1 MNVKNEKNGNGKFKT
16 FRRALSV
23 VLASFILIFTNCD
36 SWMKS
41 DEFFGVIDEEVKY
54 ANAEKISVF
63 VRYANTKEGT
73 TNIDGTTTQKV
84 EVPFTVSAVTS
95 DAYGFYKWA
104 AFSTSDY
111 STGRQ
116 HAILF
121 NDEADYIDSFL
132 PKEISSSIVTF
143 DDPYSPE
150 TTVTINSARN
160 DIFIIPI
167 VAERPKIATSL
178 PASGASNV
186 VKNMAIRVVF
196 SKKMDETT
204 LLDTDESGNVVLSD
218 KIDIYR
224 TYGDFDNIT
233 LKSIKD
239 IFTNVSLGATGK
251 TLTIRLSS
259 GKTMPPN
266 TSIRVIID
274 GEVKDAYGYEM
285 GQESTILFTTGTASD
300 SLSPTIQEI
309 YGGFMDANSWG
320 YNQNQVSEDTGYHVS
335 STDLDAFSTSDEDSI
350 AAKILTHRTT
360 GLVNLWVYALDITET
375 NSTPTEADVYQ
386 ITLTATSLTNSSG
399 DASEGTTEKEFFA
412 YETGGNSSD
421 VAMHDNTHG
430 CQIAY
435 DVSSLPDGLIRIDV
449 GVTDTIGN
457 DSFTPVCVDNSKG
470 NYYKSIYVIKDTTK
484 PDAEANFEKLKS
496 DSADAPYGWY
506 NATTIGTMEIYEED
520 DNLIIDNGNTK
531 LVSLPENMKWIFKI
545 GGDSSWKPSTSDSGW
560 KIIKGNRYRIADAS
574 CDTDGPVDIQMR
586 LMDDLGNISDAVHL
600 ESIMYDGTKPAIGTL
615 AWTSDDELE
624 GITQHNPLTTQ
635 TLSIPFTEVTSG
647 VKFLELTS
655 KKNGT
660 TAAAKPLTGVT
671 IALDGNVLAAGTDYT
686 NDGNKITF
694 TESKKSGTFTIT
706 GIKVTDATANTDGI
720 YTIGVDLTDLA
731 LNKTATTSEISVSLD
746 KTNPKVE
753 NVKIADLV
761 ERIVYN
767 QTEKTYWIS
776 KEHFDTERNANKNKL
791 EVTITENGSGI
802 KKIELGGNAKVT
814 SSSVIAIGTTEYAA
828 GTDFEIDTESNA
840 ITLTNGYSPILR
852 TDSGTLTFY
861 ITNVDFTNKNSAEG
875 NTLNITLTDFVALEG
890 NNAGKIKLE
899 SGSDIT
905 KVYVDSEN
913 PSVNLVTLT
922 DRAQNAENN
931 SVTSLYKKDAYT
943 DERIVDISIKL
954 TAESAANGAGVKAIK
969 LTNATFGSE
978 TTATVDGN
986 AFTAYEKDGD
996 TVTFEKVFTG
1006 TEEIVFTNVTI
1017 TGTANGTQTIGAAA
1031 TDLIGWTSAETSDDI
1046 CYDNVSPEIGTLRW
1060 TTQNDA
1066 NAIAG
1071 ITKDKILSTQVLNIP
1086 VTESTAG
1093 VKKLSIN
1100 VTKGTTEMTTTP
1112 FASTSLSVRV
1122 NGTTLA
1128 SSNYEIASGESGSIV
1143 FKNPVKTGTISIAY
1157 LKIADV
1163 DEEGSYKLNVILLDA
1178 AENKD
1183 TISETSIEIA
1193 KDSTA
1198 PVIEKITIDDIR
1210 KRVLYGSGDT
1220 AYWLGMEAHNAAHE
1234 ESLNTS
1240 DSNNASVP
1248 EYACMDI
1255 YITEESSGIQMIT
1268 FGSDTILQSSTKVY
1282 LDGNLLSSS
1291 NDYSIN
1297 TTSNTL
1303 NFTVTPTTQTSSN
1316 PVIMKKTEGQLHL
1329 RLENIKIKNYSSTTQ
1344 DSCKNTISV
1353 KAQDFAL
1360 NKSVEKTEISLD
1372 DATGTTI
1379 ETVDTTAKQIYS
1391 SNRCDS
1397 IKTITLWDRGTDTG
1411 NDKTNKADADTNYTN
1426 EKYVNVIV
1434 EPYDTSYS
1442 ARPGVNKVTLD
1453 SGASFVTDGTDKTT
1467 IAISTNGTS
1476 WTELDS
1482 SKYEFTDSK
1491 TCLFKVTFQMTTAY
1505 RIKFKNVELTGS
1517 ENAIN
1522 TVSANVHSVTGLSYS
1537 TNKSASITCDTTKPF
1552 WDGATSTSGESG
1564 TGPFVAYFSSTG
1576 YYNESSPTGIHVYP
1590 HVTSATESSKGVILD
1605 STEKSADGTQVR
1617 YFYTSATKYSYSS
1630 TYGVYL
1636 GIPANDNIRLWN
1648 SGKCVYDYK
1657 STSSTSVSA
1666 EDVLKNGTNLTDN
1679 KNSATSS
1686 YYTDYSP
1693 WFWFD
1698 EGTHYAVIK
1707 DNAGNI
1713 SPVYKFV
1720 VVKDTAV
1727 VEKAT
1732 SGSTASDSGSVS
1744 FESLFEY
1751 SVGEDGYQIVCYD
1764 DDTAQLNLYPTGS
1777 SPSDTAKRV
1786 AIHLNFND
1794 GTNYSY
1800 SEAKNTKTQSGL
1812 YAYRFYLSSSL
1823 LSSTWTP
1830 TPTTTT
1836 TTTTTTFV
1844 STDTTTTSG
1853 WIKFDPESE
1862 SSKSI
1867 VVYPPSDYSDTYYYY
1882 LQLQDNVGNVKNIQ
1896 IRQSTSKNERWKR
1909 DKDTINE
1916 FYENS
1921 LKTSDTEDY
1930 GLRLNNTCTGIH
1942 SFTGDQEDPHR
1953 NGLLGA
1959 MATTTDRTFYNDKA
1973 SLRVFIDQFT
1983 AIKSNSKILSGSK
1996 KDSEPEYTYRAA
2008 LVSSTSETLPTKAQV
2023 DAKLGDTRWTLDD
2036 DTSYGWSYLTGNDS
2050 APGDVGKYTV
2060 GDSIG
2065 NFVRDD
2071 SNRWQ
2076 LKVKYPRDEEGETSQ
2091 DKYMFLVIEDYTGQF
2106 GAYQIGNYSAM
2117 NTQQMKWRYDNDA
2130 PTIYLK
2136 GTTTEP
2142 STIATEEGLNQLVSQ
2157 TGKRVFVSGTNA
2169 YVSNL
2174 RDSQTVT
2181 DTSYWPR
2188 DTYSMGKNT
2197 FRSHYGTN
2205 ITTTIGGLHSSS
2217 YRPYFNIDVKE
2228 DVGKIAAYCY
2238 TYGTDTPPSLASTS
2252 SDEIYNVTA
2261 SKYQWYNGDY
2271 VSYGVSAMIDTIK
2284 LRLGNSGT
2292 DATSDGPRTIYLH
2305 VMDTVGN
2312 VRTMKMGNVNWNVVG
2327 DNESTDKNVNES
2339 PLTVDPLPTGDAAR
2353 VLEPGEFY
2361 LKQEDTA
2368 GKQTLNVAGTGN
2380 TYKTSADLEVK
2391 VPVSWFK
2398 TFIKPSGTDAGIY
2411 GYSLTEGDV
2420 STVDPVNDKDE
2431 DGNLFLRIPASKYKA
2446 WTSETNLKYYVYD
2459 KCGNY
2464 FTVDNCTALV
2474 DTTCP
2479 QLYMEFK
2486 GHSGSPIGKIYDAK
2500 KKISID
2506 TNSSSTIL
2514 AEGNI
2519 ASSALS
2525 TSGKVFTNENTGEGS
2540 SSDNPY
2546 TIYSNALTS
2555 STATTGSIAGIFKA
2569 LDKNGTTTGE
2579 IAELKIKRY
2588 KIDGTTIGENI
2599 DSAGY
2604 YTSLTKTQIEQLS
2617 TDGVCT
2623 VPEQEIKLDDGGTD
2637 GKLYEIS
2644 ISDLASNTTTVY
2656 LAIRKDRTAP
2666 SLGTDEPAAVKADPN
2681 NVIAEKS
2688 NKLYYNT
2695 MNIEFTPN
2703 DSGIGSATYE
2713 IFGGTSGT
2721 TSLKTGTISADGTKV
2736 SVSTSDI
2743 SGLGTDV
2750 LKVELTDKLGNS
2762 KAYSLKLNGTEVPT
2776 TKKWVNDTVKPVV
2789 KDFSKK
2795 TFYDYGK
2802 TIGSINGS
2810 KFYYNIISL
2819 WDKDLKKNVLYT
2831 TRSIDFELT
2840 PAGEDSTG
2848 VIKGYF
2854 ISDSSSATADENTE
2868 LASKVTLKP
2877 TDYIGE
2883 TGKSGYAYVYAVDY
2897 AGNTSLAKTL
2907 EINESNFESK
2917 INTFASTPSYIED
2930 NYTCYFNDET
2940 TITASISDSNNK
2952 ITEYGFLYTTKQE
2965 PGDADWVYKDIY
2977 KSESGTTTAT
2987 VSEKIRDYITVNEF
3001 YYLYFYIK
3009 NGVQDTY
3016 KYIGSSE
3023 NIGYTWVYD
3032 NTPPTINAKLAENS
3046 SLATSSAVVAA
3057 DTTIDSLTTGYY
3069 TKDGYTLSFEI
3080 ADATGGCGLDTVT
3093 GATASDTTYTATSD
3107 ASGAINVTA
3116 TDKLGNEATYTL
3128 SATKDI
3134 EGPVVSEITVEDAV
3148 INGTTLYV
3156 KNKTTTASVTG
3167 VTATTT
3173 GVDSKEKYA
3182 FTESTSEVPTTWLDA
3197 TELSIEGLAG
3207 KTSEEVYI
3215 ASIDILGNISYKK
3228 LSEITLK
3235 YGSEESDTITGAY
3248 TLEKDETPPA
3258 VPTTISV
3265 TEREGMILK
3274 AEEGEQPVIYFSA
3287 TVFGEEATNAGLEAT
3302 IAQEETDSDLKG
3314 FKVGEDGT
3322 VGSTVTIPLTF
3333 EEDATTKEVAIYAV
3347 DFAGNVS
3354 DAFTVKVVN
3363 DSEGPEIGTYT
3374 GEAPIK
3380 CCDGTDGKDYATN
3393 MITSG
3398 YSLSI
3403 PVTEST
3409 GTKVKYGY
3417 IINEADK
3424 NSPPASSGIAEWT
3437 EATIG
3442 EDGVTIEFQIPNIE
3456 TIHQH
3461 LFFYVKDELGNESV
3475 TALGDPTK
3483 NWENW
3488 WLKYDASQGTSP
3500 SSSYTFDANSKKAT
3514 ITITNLSMYN
3524 PLKSIS
3530 VSVTGTY
3537 TQTIVTGENDD
3548 GTQTTEE
3555 QTENVTRTATIKS
3568 MNIGGSLPY
3577 KSENLPTSEEFQT
3590 PYIVTTLTLEAENL
3604 SSVTDCKVN
3613 ITLQSGTVPEI
3624 TAPQAFITRTGIPT
3638 LTSFFDNSARKRS
3651 KKATRMVTFDEV
3663 FAKRYQTSS
3672 ATSAVK
3678 TATNV
3683 VAKTADAV
3691 AKAVA
3696 KDETSEARTVD
3707 FSSYKN
3713 EIARHLS
3720 SATTS
3725 ESANVTKRKAQ
3736 IANVKLTKEKEKKLM
3751 QKSAETVEQ
3760 TAENATENANA
3771 TAENAD
3777 AAEKTQLTQVQ
3788 VQILK
3793 ILLAM
3798 FIASVV
3804 VVAVFAIKKRFQNEK
3819 NAETRI

>member
-1 MNVKNEKNGNGKFKT
+1 MLK
-16 FRRALSV
+16 RALSI

-41 DEFFGVIDEEVKY
+41 DEFFGIIDEEVKY

-251 TLTIRLSS
+251 TLTIRLAS

-309 YGGFMDANSWG
+309 RGGFADSNSWG
-320 YNQNQVSEDTGYHVS
+320 FNQNQVDSDPAYHVS
-335 STDLDAFSTSDEDSI
+335 STNLDAFSTDDTDSI
-350 AAKILTHRTT
+350 SAKILAHRTT

-399 DASEGTTEKEFFA
+399 NASEGAKEKEFFA
-412 YETGGNSSD
+412 YESGGNSSD
-421 VAMHDNTHG
+421 VAMYDNTHG

-435 DVSSLPDGLIRIDV
+435 DVSDLPDGLIRIDV

-484 PDAEANFEKLKS
+484 PDAESNFEKLKS

-615 AWTSDDELE
+615 SWTGDGELE

-922 DRAQNAENN
+922 DRAQNTENN

-1006 TEEIVFTNVTI
+1006 TEEITFYNVTI
-1017 TGTANGTQTIGAAA
+1017 TGTANGTQTIGATA

-1046 CYDNVSPEIGTLRW
+1046 CFDNVSPEIGTLQW

-1071 ITKDKILSTQVLNIP
+1071 ITKDTILSTQVLNIP

-1128 SSNYEIASGESGSIV
+1128 SSNYEIAGGESGSIV

-1220 AYWLGMEAHNAAHE
+1220 TYWLGMEAHNAAHE

-1391 SNRCDS
+1391 SNRCNS

-1552 WDGATSTSGESG
+1552 WDGATATSGESG

-1764 DDTAQLNLYPTGS
+1764 DDSGNQFNLYPTTNY
-1777 SPSDTAKRV
+1777 PTYATKRAK
-1786 AIHLNFND
+1786 IELKFND

-1830 TPTTTT
+1830 TPTTSTTSTETTFASNDTT
-1836 TTTTTTFV
+1836 TTT
-1844 STDTTTTSG
+1844 G
-1853 WIKFDPESE
+1853 WIKFTEG
-1862 SSKSI
+1862 KQAI
-1867 VVYPPSDYSDTYYYY
+1867 AVYPPDNYSDKYYYY

-1896 IRQSTSKNERWKR
+1896 IRQSTSKNEIWQR
-1909 DKDTINE
+1909 DKDTISE
-1916 FYENS
+1916 FYTKNRTAS
-1921 LKTSDTEDY
+1921 SY
-1930 GLRLNNTCTGIH
+1930 GLRTNDTSTGIH
-1942 SFTGDQEDPHR
+1942 SFSGEQDDPAR
-1953 NGLLGA
+1953 NCKLGI
-1959 MATTTDRTFYNDKA
+1959 MMSTSGKTFYNDNA

-1983 AIKSNSKILSGSK
+1983 AKITTNSKILSGTNK
-1996 KDSEPEYTYRAA
+1996 GTTPAYTYRACLYA
-2008 LVSSTSETLPTKAQV
+2008 SDSSSTPTKADV
-2023 DAKLGDTRWTLDD
+2023 DTALGDTHWDMTATDAN
-2036 DTSYGWSYLTGNDS
+2036 TKYGWSYLHTDAEKSLNTPKFTTGDS
-2050 APGDVGKYTV
+2050 AGSY
-2060 GDSIG
+2060 II
-2065 NFVRDD
+2065 D
-2071 SNRWQ
+2071 SNSRKQ
-2076 LKVKYPRDEEGETSQ
+2076 LKVKYPIDDDTK

-2106 GAYQIGNYSAM
+2106 GAYGIGNYYMDGS
-2117 NTQQMKWRYDNDA
+2117 TPKQTMKWRYDNTA
-2130 PTIYLK
+2130 PAITLK
-2136 GTTTEP
+2136 GEDTLP
-2142 STIATEEGLNQLVSQ
+2142 SDLSTEEELNTLVSQ
-2157 TGKRVFVSGTNA
+2157 PGKRVFVSGTNA

-2174 RDSQTVT
+2174 RDSKTVT
-2181 DTSYWPR
+2181 GTANWPHDTN
-2188 DTYSMGKNT
+2188 SMGRNT
-2197 FRSHYGTN
+2197 FRSHYGTD
-2205 ITTTIGGLHSSS
+2205 ITNTIGGLHSSA

-2228 DVGKIAAYCY
+2228 DIGKIAAYCY
-2238 TYGTDTPPSLASTS
+2238 TYGTATPPSLDSTS
-2252 SDEIYNVTA
+2252 TDTIYNVTA
-2261 SKYQWYNGDY
+2261 SKYLWYNGSY
-2271 VSYGVSAMIDTIK
+2271 VSDYGVSAMIDTIK

-2327 DNESTDKNVNES
+2327 DNESTNKNVNES
-2339 PLTVDPLPTGDAAR
+2339 PLTADPLPEGDAAR

-2361 LKQEDTA
+2361 LKQDSTD
-2368 GKQTLNVAGTGN
+2368 GTMQTLNVAGTGN
-2380 TYKTSADLEVK
+2380 TYKDGADLEVK
-2391 VPVSWFK
+2391 VPADWYR

-2623 VPEQEIKLDDGGTD
+2623 VSEQEIKLDDGGTD

-2656 LAIRKDRTAP
+2656 LAIRKDRTGP
-2666 SLGTDEPAAVKADPN
+2666 SFDTNEPAAVATTPT
-2681 NVIAEKS
+2681 NVIGEKS

-3116 TDKLGNEATYTL
+3116 TDKLGNKAEFKL
-3128 SATKDI
+3128 SATVDK
-3134 EGPVVSEITVEDAV
+3134 EGPVVSGITVTGAV
-3148 INGTTLYV
+3148 KHENESILYV
-3156 KNKTTTASVTG
+3156 KTKES
-3167 VTATTT
+3167 TATVTEVSAT
-3173 GVDSKEKYA
+3173 AEGVNSQNKYILTNSNSGLA
-3182 FTESTSEVPTTWLDA
+3182 ANSAWQETA
-3197 TELSIEGLAG
+3197 LSITDFEG
-3207 KTSEEVYI
+3207 KTSDEVYI

-3228 LSEITLK
+3228 LSEIALK

-3248 TLEKDETPPA
+3248 TLVKDETPPA
-3258 VPTTISV
+3258 APTTISV

-3274 AEEGEQPVIYFSA
+3274 AEEGEQPLIYFSA

-3302 IAQEETDSDLKG
+3302 IAQAETDSDLKG

-3613 ITLQSGTVPEI
+3613 IKLQSGTVPEI

-3638 LTSFFDNSARKRS
+3638 LTSFFDNSTKKSS

-3683 VAKTADAV
+3683 ASKTADAV

-3736 IANVKLTKEKEKKLM
+3736 SSNVKLTKEKEKKLM

-3760 TAENATENANA
+3760 TAENATGSANA

-3804 VVAVFAIKKRFQNEK
+3804 VGAVFAIKKRFQNEK